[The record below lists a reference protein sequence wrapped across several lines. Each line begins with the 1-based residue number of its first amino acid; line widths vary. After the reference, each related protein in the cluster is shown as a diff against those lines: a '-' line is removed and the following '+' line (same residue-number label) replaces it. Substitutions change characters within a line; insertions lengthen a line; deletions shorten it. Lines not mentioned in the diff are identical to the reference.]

1 MSLNFMVKGC
11 QEFAESLYRQFFSSV
26 NFLRMEGRF
35 YMRIG
40 YACKVIGI
48 PNTGM
53 RSCLMKNASESTLTD
68 LIVHNLNALDV
79 MIDYNRSVG
88 IQLFRISSDLVP
100 FGSSVVNQLRWWEQF
115 AARFSA
121 IGEKISS
128 AGIRVSMHPGQYTV
142 LNSPN
147 EDVVNHA
154 VQDLQY
160 HEKVLSSL
168 NVGAENKIILHVGGV
183 YGDKA
188 RALSRFEENY
198 RCLDEP
204 IRQRLVIENDDRN
217 YTAEDVLQLGIKLHI
232 PVVYDNLHNA
242 VNPGGCEKSDADWIK
257 LYGKTWGK
265 ADGPQKIHYA
275 QQDPAKRP
283 GAHSN
288 SIRINE
294 FMNFASRLDNRNIDI
309 MLEVKDKNVSAL
321 KCSKCLHHLSC
332 N

>member
-121 IGEKISS
+121 IGEKFLPPES
-128 AGIRVSMHPGQYTV
+128 AFPCTRGST
-142 LNSPN
+142 
-147 EDVVNHA
+147 
-154 VQDLQY
+154 
-160 HEKVLSSL
+160 LS
-168 NVGAENKIILHVGGV
+168 
-183 YGDKA
+183 
-188 RALSRFEENY
+188 
-198 RCLDEP
+198 
-204 IRQRLVIENDDRN
+204 
-217 YTAEDVLQLGIKLHI
+217 
-232 PVVYDNLHNA
+232 
-242 VNPGGCEKSDADWIK
+242 
-257 LYGKTWGK
+257 
-265 ADGPQKIHYA
+265 
-275 QQDPAKRP
+275 
-283 GAHSN
+283 
-288 SIRINE
+288 
-294 FMNFASRLDNRNIDI
+294 
-309 MLEVKDKNVSAL
+309 
-321 KCSKCLHHLSC
+321 
-332 N
+332 